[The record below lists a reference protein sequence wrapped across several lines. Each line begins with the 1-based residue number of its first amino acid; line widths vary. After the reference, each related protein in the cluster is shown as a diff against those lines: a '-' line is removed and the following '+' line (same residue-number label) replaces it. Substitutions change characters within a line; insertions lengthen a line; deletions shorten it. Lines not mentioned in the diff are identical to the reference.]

1 MEGSAGPWTWGQAG
15 LESLA
20 SWAWG
25 VQSPE
30 LGVQG
35 LRLEDM
41 RRLGLGCCRACAPG
55 LGDRPDAAG
64 VGCGALGWETD
75 WSGA

>member
-1 MEGSAGPWTWGQAG
+1 MGAGRSGVISELG
-15 LESLA
+15 LG
-20 SWAWG
+20 G

-41 RRLGLGCCRACAPG
+41 RRLGLGCCCRACAPG
-55 LGDRPDAAG
+55 LGDRPDAAR

-75 WSGA
+75 